1 MLKKIKNVHTF
12 FFFKKKT
19 ISKLFHIH
27 NLLILNVFF
36 NLSLLVTVSVF
47 LKKKTLPF
55 HIYCCCHLLSKS
67 RCLFNSYASSRFQQ
81 KAEHSCAEKISL
93 HNLMNIHELI
103 IRYCARC
110 DRSDLIKIRKKKII
124 ETEKRH
130 CKF

>member
-1 MLKKIKNVHTF
+1 MF
-12 FFFKKKT
+12 FLIFNSFILSNSKCIFKKGNP
-19 ISKLFHIH
+19 SFSY
-27 NLLILNVFF
+27 LL
-36 NLSLLVTVSVF
+36 
-47 LKKKTLPF
+47 
-55 HIYCCCHLLSKS
+55 LLSFAQQES
-67 RCLFNSYASSRFQQ
+67 LPVLFLCELSRFQQ

-130 CKF
+130 CKFQCLKYNLII